1 MMTAFLVAIV
11 TLVTSTLR
19 ASTPLMLASLGGMYS
34 ERSGVVNIALEGIML
49 IGAWA
54 AVYFSYLAGDVWHM
68 PGFVAAA
75 VGVLGAMAAGIAAS
89 AIHAVASINL
99 RANQVVSGTAINL
112 LASGFTEFML
122 MKVWQTGQSPAVAKV
137 GDIFG
142 INAFVYVAF
151 ALVGLS
157 HFVLWYTPWGLRLR
171 SVGEHPR
178 AADTVGVSVAGM
190 RYWGVLLSGLFAG
203 LAGASLSIGLVSRFN
218 YGMTAG
224 RGFIALAAMIF
235 GKWTPLGAMGACL
248 LFGAADALGVLF
260 QILNV
265 AVPTQFLQMAPYVIT
280 MLALAGLIGRST
292 APAADG
298 IPYEQSH

>member
-1 MMTAFLVAIV
+1 MTSAFVVAIV

-19 ASTPLMLASLGGMYS
+19 ASTPLTLAALGGTFS

-49 IGAWA
+49 MGAWA
-54 AVYFSYLAGDVWHM
+54 AVYFSYLGRDVWGM
-68 PGFVAAA
+68 PDWTAAL
-75 VGVLGAMAAGIAAS
+75 VGVLGAILVGVLTS
-89 AIHAVASINL
+89 VLHAVASVNF

-122 MKVWQTGQSPAVAKV
+122 MKVWKTGQSPSVAKV

-142 INAFVYVAF
+142 INAFVYIALI
-151 ALVGLS
+151 LVGVS

-171 SVGEHPR
+171 AVGEHPR
-178 AADTVGVSVAGM
+178 AADTVGVNVARM
-190 RYWGVLLSGLFAG
+190 RYWGVLLSGVFAG
-203 LAGASLSIGLVSRFN
+203 LAGASLSIGMISRFN

-224 RGFIALAAMIF
+224 RGYIALAAMIF
-235 GKWTPLGAMGACL
+235 GKWTPLGSLGACL
-248 LFGAADALGVLF
+248 LFGAADALGTLF

-265 AVPTQFLQMAPYVIT
+265 HVPTQFLQMAPYVIT

-298 IPYEQSH
+298 IPYDKSH